1 MHCMFW
7 KSLKQHENPLKQGQ
21 KSNFNLNLN
30 SRFYK
35 LKSDLLI
42 NKFPGNVIR
51 RRYKGR
57 YSSVFDVILDFRNI
71 GF

>member
-30 SRFYK
+30 FLSYN
-35 LKSDLLI
+35 L
-42 NKFPGNVIR
+42 NQM
-51 RRYKGR
+51 Y
-57 YSSVFDVILDFRNI
+57 Y
-71 GF
+71 